1 MVDER
6 EFRADLFYRL
16 SVFPIHLPP
25 LRERHEDIGL
35 LVQHFATDHAARMS
49 CAETFADRLGAETS
63 RWPVSSAIRADSY
76 FTQRRAGTGIQQNDL
91 PLYRKRLGNR
101 RRVHHGLFALAR

>member
-49 CAETFADRLGAETS
+49 CAETFANRFGAETN
-63 RWPVSSAIRADSY
+63 RWPVSSAMPDSDL
-76 FTQRRAGTGIQQNDL
+76 TKRRAGTGIQQNDL

>member
-76 FTQRRAGTGIQQNDL
+76 FTQRWAGTGIQQKDL